1 MDSPHPHH
9 TPRSLPQR
17 KTVRI
22 STMSMLICFH
32 KDPKH
37 DDTDSWY
44 NADEEQNFKLD
55 ARDEMASYLHGTV
68 TCIPFGMEHLQSRK
82 YAQKQAM
89 MKRLVQFVVL
99 SEQTRHIP
107 HEHPYD
113 KQDRIAIASMKRSK
127 WSRVQAR
134 AIGIHQMSQQDM
146 SAEE

>member
-1 MDSPHPHH
+1 MD
-9 TPRSLPQR
+9 TPRTSPQR
-17 KTVRI
+17 RTVRFA
-22 STMSMLICFH
+22 TMSQMVYIR

-37 DDTDSWY
+37 NAGCWY
-44 NADEEQNFKLD
+44 TLEDVTNFKLD

-113 KQDRIAIASMKRSK
+113 KQDRIAIASMKHSK